1 MTDWLTHSQTTW
13 NQEMP
18 AQLIRNAINQKTRR
32 STSKYQQRRKY
43 CWGNIIDLREY
54 CRSEL
59 YAWSWKHSQWH
70 SGSFVLPL
78 YALPPSTGNHDIIL
92 GLSLCHIFMFCR
104 VQWKMW
110 PASHIHRISSDHQ
123 INQLGQMT
131 FHSSKYDVVTKA
143 RFMICCEQYVF
154 TFHSC
159 LLYIDFFLKH
169 SWSKFWTF
177 CLANV
182 KYSIPNICLSGLV
195 GPFVGKGWVNSKG
208 ACLNTSQHNTVLHK
222 LVESN
227 I

>member
-1 MTDWLTHSQTTW
+1 MTTDYHWLSLIIIDYHWLSWLSWLYLKIWKISMTDWLTHSQTTW

-92 GLSLCHIFMFCR
+92 GLSLCHIFIFCR

-131 FHSSKYDVVTKA
+131 FHSSKYDILTKA

-169 SWSKFWTF
+169 SWSIF
-177 CLANV
+177 
-182 KYSIPNICLSGLV
+182 
-195 GPFVGKGWVNSKG
+195 
-208 ACLNTSQHNTVLHK
+208 
-222 LVESN
+222 
-227 I
+227 